1 LYFFPGYLLSD
12 KKVFLARRMKC
23 EKSVCEEQRKG
34 NGVQEEGEMERVI
47 SAPSVGL
54 ALPYPLSYQKSGC
67 WEKCEFL

>member
-12 KKVFLARRMKC
+12 KKVFLVRRMKC

-47 SAPSVGL
+47 SAPASDWHC
-54 ALPYPLSYQKSGC
+54 PIP
-67 WEKCEFL
+67 